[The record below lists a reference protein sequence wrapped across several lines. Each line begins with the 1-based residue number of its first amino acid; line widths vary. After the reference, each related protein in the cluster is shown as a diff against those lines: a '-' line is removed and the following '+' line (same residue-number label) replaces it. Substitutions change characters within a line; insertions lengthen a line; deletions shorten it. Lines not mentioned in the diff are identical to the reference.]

1 MKLVDK
7 IAYLIQAVKFTA
19 EDVVYSVKNKVLDVV
34 DFVKYDVLKQY
45 PTFANDFIEE
55 EKPKAKKKKTK
66 KKKK

>member
-1 MKLVDK
+1 MNLVDK
-7 IAYLIQAVKFTA
+7 IVALVDTVKFAA

-45 PTFANDFIEE
+45 PTFADDFTEK
-55 EKPKAKKKKTK
+55 KPKAKKKKTK

>member
-7 IAYLIQAVKFTA
+7 IAFLVDSVKFAA
-19 EDVVYSVKNKVLDVV
+19 EDAIYSVKNKVLDIV
-34 DFVKYDVLKQY
+34 DYVKYDVLKRY
-45 PTFANDFIEE
+45 PTFADEFIEE

>member
-7 IAYLIQAVKFTA
+7 IAYLVEAVKFTA

-34 DFVKYDVLKQY
+34 DFVKYDVLKRY
-45 PTFANDFIEE
+45 PTFTDDFIE
-55 EKPKAKKKKTK
+55 EKPKAKKKKSK